1 MHESQQTT
9 VPQFFVRSPHSKQA
23 DRLTDHHRSVPTKDQ
38 ILVPETLL
46 KKRKSQEKERAD
58 KAQERE
64 QKKKVSRLHNS
75 RTCDDDVQSN
85 ATSYGD
91 DVPLLTIFRD

>member
-9 VPQFFVRSPHSKQA
+9 VPQFFTWSPVSA
-23 DRLTDHHRSVPTKDQ
+23 DRLTCIPYRSVPTKDQ

-58 KAQERE
+58 KQQERDT
-64 QKKKVSRLHNS
+64 KKKVCH
-75 RTCDDDVQSN
+75 
-85 ATSYGD
+85 
-91 DVPLLTIFRD
+91 TIP